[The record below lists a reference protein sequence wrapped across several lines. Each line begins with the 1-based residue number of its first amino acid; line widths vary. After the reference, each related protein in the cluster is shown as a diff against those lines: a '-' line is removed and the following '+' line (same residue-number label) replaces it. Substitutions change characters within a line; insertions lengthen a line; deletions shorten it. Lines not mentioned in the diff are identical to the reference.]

1 MTTTRIESGGVTY
14 PARDD
19 PADFIFKAMGTSAT
33 LSFKKG
39 GMSADIIVF
48 GFVSNSNLIEGRTY
62 RADGGQKLIKDI
74 EIMVLEQDGERL
86 LAMLSMVAGN
96 KTMNLTTSAGGA
108 ISFSTKHTS
117 VDESGNQIT
126 SMFAFQFPA
135 TSRLICHIGGGGSK
149 LAGAFSRKHEGS
161 HQHGRL
167 HPDIVRQA
175 REGTD
180 TSESYFFTSNS
191 VKLTIGF

>member
-1 MTTTRIESGGVTY
+1 
-14 PARDD
+14 
-19 PADFIFKAMGTSAT
+19 
-33 LSFKKG
+33 
-39 GMSADIIVF
+39 
-48 GFVSNSNLIEGRTY
+48 
-62 RADGGQKLIKDI
+62 
-74 EIMVLEQDGERL
+74 MVLEQDGERL

-126 SMFAFQFPA
+126 
-135 TSRLICHIGGGGSK
+135 RGGGSK

-180 TSESYFFTSNS
+180 TIPVFDSTRHLTGTEAFNPHEILTQRANVDPLWNREIPADSFVVVHGSATTFFSQRSKTKNISFNLS
-191 VKLTIGF
+191 AVQLLALPSQYGTDN